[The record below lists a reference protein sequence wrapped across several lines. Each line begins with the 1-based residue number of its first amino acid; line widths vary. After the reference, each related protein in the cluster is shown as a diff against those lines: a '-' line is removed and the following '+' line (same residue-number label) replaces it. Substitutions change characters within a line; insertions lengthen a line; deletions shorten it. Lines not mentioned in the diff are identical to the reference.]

1 MSKRT
6 NTAVWQE
13 KFSRWRVAVQKD
25 GQRRYFYSSLPGRTG
40 QREANR
46 KADAWLEDG
55 IGAKVGRVEDVYKLW
70 IEGLKQTTSASN
82 YEPIESRWRTWVLP
96 IIGKKRVNALTDADL
111 QAIINKAH
119 AAGKSRKTLQSLA
132 GDLRAFCKY
141 CRKSKLSTYLPED
154 VQIPASARLKGKKV
168 LQPDDLIKL
177 FSIDTTLYR
186 GKRVHDDYIN
196 AYRFAVLTGLR
207 PGELLG
213 LRWADIKG
221 STVNISRAIN
231 VKGVET
237 RGKNENACRSFVLP
251 DFVLPD
257 FVLPDFVL
265 PDFVLPDFVL
275 PDFVL
280 PDFVLPDVA
289 KAVLEAQRAITG
301 HCESVFCLETE
312 RRFYKRWKVYCAAN
326 DLQPVSLYELRH
338 SFVSAIKT
346 LPAGEVKALV
356 GHSQDI
362 LAAGNAHGNAVA
374 GLHQFVAL
382 YRHDEGGPQLL
393 AVFFDDA
400 AFDQLIE
407 L

>member
-1 MSKRT
+1 MGKRT
-6 NTAVWQE
+6 NTAAWLPNQQRWQIN
-13 KFSRWRVAVQKD
+13 VQKN
-25 GQRRYFYSSLPGRTG
+25 GVRRSFTSSKPGRTG
-40 QREANR
+40 QREANA
-46 KADAWLEDG
+46 KADAWLDDG
-55 IGAKVGRVEDVYKLW
+55 ISNTRMLVEAAYPQWIGELKL
-70 IEGLKQTTSASN
+70 TTSRSN
-82 YEPIESRWRTWVLP
+82 WEPIQSRWNVWVRP
-96 IIGKKRVNALTDADL
+96 VIGRRRVGDLTEQQL

-154 VQIPASARLKGKKV
+154 VQIPAGARLKGKKV

-177 FSIDTTLYR
+177 FTVDTTLYR
-186 GKRVHDDYIN
+186 GKRVPDDYIH

-207 PGELLG
+207 PGELVG

-231 VKGVET
+231 VKGQET
-237 RGKNENACRSFVLP
+237 RGKNENACRS
-251 DFVLPD
+251 
-257 FVLPDFVL
+257 
-265 PDFVLPDFVL
+265 
-275 PDFVL
+275 
-280 PDFVLPDVA
+280 FVLPDVA

-356 GHSQDI
+356 GHSEDMDTYGIYSHALTGEDVQT
-362 LAAGNAHGNAVA
+362 AQAVNAVFMKL
-374 GLHQFVAL
+374 LH
-382 YRHDEGGPQLL
+382 G
-393 AVFFDDA
+393 
-400 AFDQLIE
+400 
-407 L
+407 

>member
-1 MSKRT
+1 MTADSLRSGRDQSAAGGKMHKERGCSQMSKRT
-6 NTAVWQE
+6 NTAQWEE
-13 KFSRWRVAVQKD
+13 KYQRWRIAVQKD
-25 GQRRYFYSSLPGRTG
+25 GVRKQFYSSTPGRTG

-46 KADAWLEDG
+46 KADSWLEDG
-55 IGAKVGRVEDVYKLW
+55 IGVKVGRVEDVYKLW
-70 IEGLKQTTSASN
+70 LEGLKQTTSASN

-111 QAIINKAH
+111 QAIVNKAA
-119 AAGKSRKTLQSLA
+119 AAGKSRKTLQSIA
-132 GDLRAFCKY
+132 GDLRAFCKF
-141 CRKSKLSTYLPED
+141 CRKAKLSTYLPED

-186 GKRVHDDYIN
+186 NKRVHDDYIN

-231 VKGVET
+231 VKGQET
-237 RGKNENACRSFVLP
+237 RGKNENACRS
-251 DFVLPD
+251 
-257 FVLPDFVL
+257 
-265 PDFVLPDFVL
+265 
-275 PDFVL
+275 
-280 PDFVLPDVA
+280 FVLPDVA

-312 RRFYKRWKVYCAAN
+312 RRFYKRWKVFCAAN

-356 GHSQDI
+356 GHSQDMDTFGQYSHA
-362 LAAGNAHGNAVA
+362 LTGEDVQTAQAVNAVFMKL
-374 GLHQFVAL
+374 LH
-382 YRHDEGGPQLL
+382 G
-393 AVFFDDA
+393 
-400 AFDQLIE
+400 
-407 L
+407 

>member
-1 MSKRT
+1 MSRRT
-6 NTAVWQE
+6 NSAVWQE
-13 KFSRWRVAVQKD
+13 AYSRWRVAVQKD
-25 GQRRYFYSSLPGRTG
+25 GQRRYFYSSTPGRTG

-70 IEGLKQTTSASN
+70 LEGLKQTTSASN
-82 YEPIESRWRTWVLP
+82 YEPIEIRWRTWVLP

-111 QAIINKAH
+111 QAIVNKAA
-119 AAGKSRKTLQSLA
+119 AAGKSRKTLQSIA
-132 GDLRAFCKY
+132 GDLRAFCKF
-141 CRKSKLSTYLPED
+141 CRKAKLSTYLPED

-186 GKRVHDDYIN
+186 NKRVHDDYIN

-231 VKGVET
+231 VKGQET
-237 RGKNENACRSFVLP
+237 RGKNENACRS
-251 DFVLPD
+251 
-257 FVLPDFVL
+257 
-265 PDFVLPDFVL
+265 
-275 PDFVL
+275 
-280 PDFVLPDVA
+280 FVLPDVA

-312 RRFYKRWKVYCAAN
+312 RRFYKRWKVFCAAN

-356 GHSQDI
+356 GHSQDMDTFGQYSHA
-362 LAAGNAHGNAVA
+362 LTGEDVQTAQAVNAVFMKL
-374 GLHQFVAL
+374 LH
-382 YRHDEGGPQLL
+382 G
-393 AVFFDDA
+393 
-400 AFDQLIE
+400 
-407 L
+407 

>member
-13 KFSRWRVAVQKD
+13 AYSRWRVAVQKD
-25 GQRRYFYSSLPGRTG
+25 GVRRYFYSSTPGRTG

-46 KADAWLEDG
+46 KA
-55 IGAKVGRVEDVYKLW
+55 
-70 IEGLKQTTSASN
+70 
-82 YEPIESRWRTWVLP
+82 
-96 IIGKKRVNALTDADL
+96 
-111 QAIINKAH
+111 
-119 AAGKSRKTLQSLA
+119 
-132 GDLRAFCKY
+132 
-141 CRKSKLSTYLPED
+141 KLSTYLPED
-154 VQIPASARLKGKKV
+154 VQIPAGARLKGKKV
-168 LQPDDLIKL
+168 LQPDDLVKL

-186 GKRVHDDYIN
+186 NKRVPDDYIH

-207 PGELLG
+207 PGELVG

-231 VKGVET
+231 VKGQET
-237 RGKNENACRSFVLP
+237 RGKNENACRS
-251 DFVLPD
+251 
-257 FVLPDFVL
+257 
-265 PDFVLPDFVL
+265 
-275 PDFVL
+275 
-280 PDFVLPDVA
+280 FVLPDVA

-356 GHSQDI
+356 GHSEDMDTYGIYSHALTGEDVQT
-362 LAAGNAHGNAVA
+362 AQAVNAVFMKL
-374 GLHQFVAL
+374 LH
-382 YRHDEGGPQLL
+382 G
-393 AVFFDDA
+393 
-400 AFDQLIE
+400 
-407 L
+407 